1 MKVGKLWGMYVEFGY
16 VVFLLLVKMDKK
28 VVKVYKLD
36 LWLDDKNYFSLKK
49 MYKVVFYVFDVV
61 IMKLKKFFVKSRSIL
76 IIVSIMVMVKFR
88 IVVIDKLVIILN
100 VCIWFNG

>member
-1 MKVGKLWGMYVEFGY
+1 MYVEFGY

-36 LWLDDKNYFSLKK
+36 LWLDDKDYLSFKK

-100 VCIWFNG
+100 VCIWFNS

>member
-1 MKVGKLWGMYVEFGY
+1 MEFGY

-36 LWLDDKNYFSLKK
+36 LWLDDKNYLSLKK

-61 IMKLKKFFVKSRSIL
+61 IMKLKKVFVKSRSIL

>member
-1 MKVGKLWGMYVEFGY
+1 MKVGKLWGMYLEFGY

-36 LWLDDKNYFSLKK
+36 LWLDDKDYLSFKK

>member
-1 MKVGKLWGMYVEFGY
+1 MKVGKLWGMYLEFGY

-36 LWLDDKNYFSLKK
+36 LWLDDKNYLSLKK

>member
-1 MKVGKLWGMYVEFGY
+1 MEFGY

>member
-1 MKVGKLWGMYVEFGY
+1 MEFGY

-36 LWLDDKNYFSLKK
+36 LWLDDKNYLSLKK

-76 IIVSIMVMVKFR
+76 IIVSIMVMVK
-88 IVVIDKLVIILN
+88 VVIDKLVIILN

>member
-1 MKVGKLWGMYVEFGY
+1 MYVEFGY

-36 LWLDDKNYFSLKK
+36 LWLDDKDYLSLKK

>member
-1 MKVGKLWGMYVEFGY
+1 MDFGY

-36 LWLDDKNYFSLKK
+36 LWLDDKNYLSLKK

>member
-36 LWLDDKNYFSLKK
+36 LWLDDKNYLSLKK

-100 VCIWFNG
+100 VCIWFNS

>member
-1 MKVGKLWGMYVEFGY
+1 MYVESGY

-36 LWLDDKNYFSLKK
+36 LWLDDKNYLSLKK

>member
-1 MKVGKLWGMYVEFGY
+1 MEFGY

-36 LWLDDKNYFSLKK
+36 LWLDDKNYLSLKK

-61 IMKLKKFFVKSRSIL
+61 IVKLKKFFVKSRSIL

>member
-1 MKVGKLWGMYVEFGY
+1 MEFGY

-36 LWLDDKNYFSLKK
+36 LWLDDKNYLSLKK

-61 IMKLKKFFVKSRSIL
+61 IMKLKKVFVKSRSIL

-88 IVVIDKLVIILN
+88 IVVIEKLVIILN

>member
-1 MKVGKLWGMYVEFGY
+1 MYLEFGY

-36 LWLDDKNYFSLKK
+36 LWLDDKDYLSFKK

>member
-1 MKVGKLWGMYVEFGY
+1 MEFGY

-36 LWLDDKNYFSLKK
+36 LWLDDKNYLSLKK

-88 IVVIDKLVIILN
+88 IVVIEKLVIILN

>member
-1 MKVGKLWGMYVEFGY
+1 MEFGY

-36 LWLDDKNYFSLKK
+36 LWLDDKNYLSFKK

>member
-1 MKVGKLWGMYVEFGY
+1 MEFGY

-36 LWLDDKNYFSLKK
+36 LWLDDKNYLSLKK

-76 IIVSIMVMVKFR
+76 IIVSIMVMVKFK

>member
-1 MKVGKLWGMYVEFGY
+1 MYVDFGY

-36 LWLDDKNYFSLKK
+36 LWLDDKNYLSLKK

>member
-1 MKVGKLWGMYVEFGY
+1 MYVEVGY

-36 LWLDDKNYFSLKK
+36 LWLDDKNYLSLKK

>member
-1 MKVGKLWGMYVEFGY
+1 MYLEFGY

-36 LWLDDKNYFSLKK
+36 LWLDDKNYLSLKK

>member
-1 MKVGKLWGMYVEFGY
+1 MYVEFGY

-36 LWLDDKNYFSLKK
+36 LWLDDKNYLSLKK

-61 IMKLKKFFVKSRSIL
+61 VMKLKKFFVKSRSIL

>member
-1 MKVGKLWGMYVEFGY
+1 MEFGY

-36 LWLDDKNYFSLKK
+36 LWLDDKDYLSLKK

>member
-1 MKVGKLWGMYVEFGY
+1 MEFGY

-36 LWLDDKNYFSLKK
+36 LWLDDKDYLSFKK

>member
-1 MKVGKLWGMYVEFGY
+1 MEFGY

-36 LWLDDKNYFSLKK
+36 LWLDDKNYLSLKK

-100 VCIWFNG
+100 VCIWFNS

>member
-1 MKVGKLWGMYVEFGY
+1 MYVEFGY

-36 LWLDDKNYFSLKK
+36 LWLDDKDYLSFKK

>member
-1 MKVGKLWGMYVEFGY
+1 MYVEFGY

-36 LWLDDKNYFSLKK
+36 LWLDDKNYLSLKK

-61 IMKLKKFFVKSRSIL
+61 IMKLKKVFVKSRSIL

>member
-1 MKVGKLWGMYVEFGY
+1 MYVEFSY

-36 LWLDDKNYFSLKK
+36 LWLDDKNYLSLKK

>member
-1 MKVGKLWGMYVEFGY
+1 MEFGY

-36 LWLDDKNYFSLKK
+36 LWLDDKNYLSLKK

-61 IMKLKKFFVKSRSIL
+61 IIKLKKFFVKSRSIL

>member
-36 LWLDDKNYFSLKK
+36 LWLDDKNYLSLKK

>member
-1 MKVGKLWGMYVEFGY
+1 MYLEFGY

-36 LWLDDKNYFSLKK
+36 LWLDDKNYLSLKK

-61 IMKLKKFFVKSRSIL
+61 IIKLKKFFVKSRSIL

>member
-1 MKVGKLWGMYVEFGY
+1 MYVEFGY

-36 LWLDDKNYFSLKK
+36 LWFDDKNYLSLKK

-100 VCIWFNG
+100 VCIWFNS

>member
-1 MKVGKLWGMYVEFGY
+1 MYVEFGY

>member
-1 MKVGKLWGMYVEFGY
+1 MEFGY

-36 LWLDDKNYFSLKK
+36 LWLDDKNYLSLKK

>member
-1 MKVGKLWGMYVEFGY
+1 MYVEFGY

-36 LWLDDKNYFSLKK
+36 LWLDDKNYLSLKK

>member
-1 MKVGKLWGMYVEFGY
+1 MYVEFGY

-36 LWLDDKNYFSLKK
+36 LWFDDKNYLSLKK